1 MRPNN
6 SNNNNPAKTSRN
18 SPMPSFPG
26 HTNSNKQLKSKS
38 NKSIEKNSNKS
49 PAQNVLKNARLQ
61 QSEAES
67 SQSEYFTVDKDRIV
81 KNSNYQKNDDY
92 CIKVR
97 SGNSGSKIDSIRDNN
112 KKDDKEYEIMN
123 KLKFNKTKLVIGF
136 DGKPVSVEPT
146 VGRFTS
152 ENRSLEQFTDFY
164 AKTEYSRTKDPKAKS
179 KSQPKR
185 SKNKVLPK
193 SQSKKKLKG
202 GPQTKQ
208 KKTDSK

>member
-1 MRPNN
+1 
-6 SNNNNPAKTSRN
+6 
-18 SPMPSFPG
+18 
-26 HTNSNKQLKSKS
+26 
-38 NKSIEKNSNKS
+38 
-49 PAQNVLKNARLQ
+49 
-61 QSEAES
+61 
-67 SQSEYFTVDKDRIV
+67 
-81 KNSNYQKNDDY
+81 
-92 CIKVR
+92 
-97 SGNSGSKIDSIRDNN
+97 
-112 KKDDKEYEIMN
+112 MN